1 MPTATDFR
9 PVQSLLP
16 MEFIFP
22 KPGTKEP
29 FAIIRWVN
37 MQLEGEPTSRWR
49 AVTYEQPRQLIGDG
63 YFLELDDAALACHR
77 QAIHASVRPELND
90 TRRLDQSDYV
100 PRPVRK
106 VGSPS

>member
-1 MPTATDFR
+1 LPTATDFR

-37 MQLEGEPTSRWR
+37 VQLEGEPTSRWR
-49 AVTYEQPRQLIGDG
+49 TVTWHEDPKRRRLLADG
-63 YFLELDDAALACHR
+63 YYREIEDAAFACHR
-77 QAIHASVRPELND
+77 HAIHAGIRPELD
-90 TRRLDQSDYV
+90 ETRR
-100 PRPVRK
+100 
-106 VGSPS
+106 